1 MNEPIGTSK
10 PLLVSNTETTSFWAR
25 MVRRVRSWFEF
36 PYGYQDEDGFH
47 FGTPPVPEKVLSLS
61 ATNVP
66 HFTDRADAAISNAVS
81 PTSPCT
87 AREEPAL
94 NATSA
99 ESQPAVEVHSLRP
112 Q

>member
-47 FGTPPVPEKVLSLS
+47 FGVPPAPEKALSSS
-61 ATNVP
+61 AVNVP
-66 HFTDRADAAISNAVS
+66 HFTDRADAAINDAVS
-81 PTSPCT
+81 ATSPC
-87 AREEPAL
+87 AVGEEPAL
-94 NATSA
+94 NATLT
-99 ESQPAVEVHSLRP
+99 ESQPAVEAHGQRP